1 MLSNLSDL
9 LMSRVDPDPVQAP
22 SQSSMVAMS
31 PQSQAMAQQ
40 QAMPPAQAQYL
51 QSPTQ
56 PRSRAAGVG
65 KLVSE
70 YKQKYPGVPNSVLEW
85 MATKE
90 LAGVVGEMPSW
101 GESTTQAAPAAT
113 TAPKKGMPANK
124 FNEWT
129 KSMTLDT
136 PTVPIG
142 ETGEPLIPGFKSEL
156 KGNYKYG
163 RIDSEGADPQYH
175 RFLVGHGFEGM
186 DLYNKLLAKE
196 KMNEYLQTPEAK
208 EIQKKI
214 GRQAF
219 EQFAKGKSGQI
230 LNEVT
235 AKNSQLLKSLNK
247 GAGAG
252 Q

>member
-9 LMSRVDPDPVQAP
+9 LMSRVSPDPVQPTAT
-22 SQSSMVAMS
+22 SQTSMVGMS
-31 PQSQAMAQQ
+31 PQSQA
-40 QAMPPAQAQYL
+40 QASAPMPQAQYL
-51 QSPTQ
+51 QAPTQ
-56 PRSRAAGVG
+56 PKSRGAGVG

-70 YKQKYPGVPNSVLEW
+70 YKQKYPGIPNSVLEW

-101 GESTTQAAPAAT
+101 GESPVQSAPAT
-113 TAPKKGMPANK
+113 TKADKKGMPANK

-163 RIDSEGADPQYH
+163 RIDSEGDEPKYH
-175 RFLVGHGFEGM
+175 RGLVRAGFEGM

-208 EIQKKI
+208 EIQQKI

-219 EQFAKGKSGQI
+219 EQFAKGKSSQI

-235 AKNSQLLKSLNK
+235 AKNSQMLKSLNK